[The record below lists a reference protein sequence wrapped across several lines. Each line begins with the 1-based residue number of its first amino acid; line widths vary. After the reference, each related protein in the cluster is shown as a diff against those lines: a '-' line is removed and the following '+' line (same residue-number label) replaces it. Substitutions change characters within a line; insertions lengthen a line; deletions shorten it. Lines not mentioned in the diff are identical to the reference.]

1 MRKQWTKTELE
12 WLVKNYEKL
21 GLKQCSEYLNR
32 SENSILH
39 KASRLQLKR
48 RGEGRKPRVYL
59 LDGYLVVSE
68 LNNRYFV
75 HRKVMEDYLG
85 RKLTSDEIVHHKNG
99 NKLDNRIENLVLTTR
114 AEHQEKYHSADLNN
128 RRDKETGR
136 FL

>member
-1 MRKQWTKTELE
+1 MVSFTF
-12 WLVKNYEKL
+12 
-21 GLKQCSEYLNR
+21 
-32 SENSILH
+32 
-39 KASRLQLKR
+39 
-48 RGEGRKPRVYL
+48 L
-59 LDGYLVVSE
+59 LTANIIAYDGYLVVSE

-85 RKLTSDEIVHHKNG
+85 RKLSSDEIVHHKNG

-114 AEHQEKYHSADLNN
+114 AEHQEKYHSEDLNN